1 MGRLAEF
8 ASNHPFHVLSVAVAL
23 VAVLFYEIRLKS
35 RAYTQVTANEAVKL
49 INQGAIV
56 VDVRKPE
63 EYQAGHILNA
73 RNVELATLEADPG
86 NAIKK
91 RKNKAIVTVC
101 ENGFQ
106 SARAA
111 DALRKAGYD
120 DVYCVKQGLGA
131 WRSESLPLVK
141 PS

>member
-23 VAVLFYEIRLKS
+23 VAVVFYEIRLKS
-35 RAYTQVTANEAVKL
+35 RAHTEVTANEAVKL
-49 INQGAIV
+49 INQGAVV

-63 EYQAGHILNA
+63 EFQGGHILNA
-73 RNVELATLEADPG
+73 KNVELATLEANPG
-86 NAIKK
+86 AVKK

-111 DALRKAGYD
+111 DVLRKSGYD
-120 DVYCVKQGLGA
+120 DVYCLKSGLSA
-131 WRSESLPLVK
+131 WRSENLPLVK
-141 PS
+141 QS